1 MISKKQGQIVFI
13 GTVQTK
19 CSIPYRSAYSASKSA
34 LTAFAD
40 CLRAEV
46 YEYNVKVNVA
56 TPDYIKSDFLKN
68 STIGDGSKY
77 GLTDSSNDN
86 ATSTQDMAEQIFQA
100 ICLDKKEL
108 ISIGFA
114 PRIAMWCRFLT
125 PDFYFWAMSIRA
137 KLLSER
143 QVCCANI

>member
-1 MISKKQGQIVFI
+1 MISKRQGQIVFI

-40 CLRAEV
+40 SLRAEV

-56 TPDYIKSDFLKN
+56 TPDYIKSDFSKN

-77 GLTDSSNDN
+77 GLVDSNNDN
-86 ATSTQDMAEQIFQA
+86 GTSTQDMAEQIFQA
-100 ICLDKKEL
+100 ICMDKKEL

-114 PRIAMWCRFLT
+114 PRIAMWCRFFT
-125 PDFYFWAMSIRA
+125 PDLYFWAMSIRA